1 MPMRNKHQGVALIM
15 VLLAMA
21 LIIMLA
27 TGMVREQ
34 SLWVFKASH
43 HKAQQQ
49 GYSIALGAETLGR
62 QMLIRDFEDDQDE
75 DLMIDSLDERWAIGA
90 AILPLDENG
99 VVEVQID
106 GLGGRINLN
115 ELVTPAGK
123 VDQLTRSRVQ
133 RLLQALGITG
143 ISVNALIDWIDED
156 DQPTGAAGAE
166 DSLYLTEE
174 PSYRAGNQPFVSI
187 SELRLIAGMTESAYE
202 TLRPHV
208 VVLPVTGS
216 GINVNTA
223 SAPVLMSLHENL
235 TEAIAG
241 VIIEK
246 REEARFESIKDFL
259 SLPELAGMGLT
270 SRGLTLKTSFFDVVC
285 RITYDN
291 RKVNM
296 VSRVFR
302 SAKGEVQTVH
312 RDLSQNN
319 RITREPYTLS
329 EG

>member
-1 MPMRNKHQGVALIM
+1 MGNKHRGVALIM

-21 LIIMLA
+21 LLVMLA

-34 SLWVFKASH
+34 NLRVSKASH
-43 HKAQQQ
+43 YKAQQQ
-49 GYSIALGAETLGR
+49 GYSIALGAEAFAR
-62 QMLIRDFEDDQDE
+62 QMLIRDFEGDQE
-75 DLMIDSLDERWAIGA
+75 QELMIDSLDERWATGA
-90 AILPLDENG
+90 AILPLDDNG

-115 ELVTPAGK
+115 DLLTPTGE
-123 VDQLTRSRVQ
+123 VDQLVRTRVQ
-133 RLLQALGITG
+133 RLFQVLGITEV
-143 ISVNALIDWIDED
+143 SVDALIDWMDAD

-166 DSLYLTEE
+166 DSLYLAAE
-174 PSYRAGNQPFVSI
+174 PSYRAANQPFVSVT
-187 SELRLIAGMTESAYE
+187 ELRLIAGMTEGAYE
-202 TLRPHV
+202 ALRPHV
-208 VVLPVTGS
+208 VVLPVTGP

-223 SAPVLMSLHENL
+223 SAPVLMSLHEDL

-246 REEARFESIKDFL
+246 REEARFESIEDFL

-319 RITREPYTLS
+319 RITRE
-329 EG
+329 